1 MREPLYSTNNLP
13 IYGNLTLPVYADGV
27 LQSDQINI
35 VFEWTA
41 YPDLDVAVGFTGE
54 TGVGWRVHAG
64 STAEMAALDWVSWD
78 NTTYGP
84 ELVDVDVAL
93 MISGE
98 CGKGNDGTNDYYDIR
113 IAAGWYTS
121 GATGESCIIRA
132 IYGAYTD
139 EVTITGLVNNGGK
152 PTNTHVAT
160 LRWTPAT
167 STLEFI

>member
-54 TGVGWRVHAG
+54 TGVGWTVPAG
-64 STAEMAALDWVSWD
+64 STAEMAALNWVSGD
-78 NTTYGP
+78 NTAYGP

-139 EVTITGLVNNGGK
+139 KVTITGLVNNGGSAAD
-152 PTNTHVAT
+152 THVAT